1 MTILFSSRLV
11 KGKERKASL
20 KRYCFIQRYIISD
33 YLSHNKYMM
42 KRVHNQYLKVGGEDK
57 VKINLLTLDIITS
70 VNIFSIIFTI
80 HFLRHCR
87 GEFVEQSRVSLVGDQ
102 FLYSCDLSV

>member
-1 MTILFSSRLV
+1 
-11 KGKERKASL
+11 
-20 KRYCFIQRYIISD
+20 
-33 YLSHNKYMM
+33 MM

-57 VKINLLTLDIITS
+57 VKINLLTLNIITS

-80 HFLRHCR
+80 HFLRHCW

-102 FLYSCDLSV
+102 FLYSCDLSVWFKGDTPWRN